1 MASVSGSNKRAAIT
15 VNDETLLRFPCD
27 FPIKMM
33 GRDTQDFRDTA
44 RSLVEH
50 HSGPLS
56 DEAIKF
62 AISRNGNFVSIT
74 ITVQAQ
80 SQQQLDDIY
89 RDVSSHEAVLM
100 AL

>member
-1 MASVSGSNKRAAIT
+1 MVSVSGSNERAAIT
-15 VNDETLLRFPCD
+15 VNDETLLEFPCD

-33 GRDTQDFRDTA
+33 GRDTQVFRDTA

-50 HSGPLS
+50 HSGPLD
-56 DEAIKF
+56 DEAIRF
-62 AISRNGNFVSIT
+62 TISRNGNFVSIT

>member
-1 MASVSGSNKRAAIT
+1 M
-15 VNDETLLRFPCD
+15 NDETLLKFPCD

-44 RSLVEH
+44 RSLVEKH
-50 HSGPLS
+50 TGPLG
-56 DEAIKF
+56 DETIKS
-62 AISRNGNFVSIT
+62 ATSRNGNFVSIT

-80 SQQQLDDIY
+80 SQRQLDDIY

>member
-1 MASVSGSNKRAAIT
+1 MVSVFGSNRRLAGP
-15 VNDETLLRFPCD
+15 VNDETLLTFPCA

-33 GRDTQDFRDTA
+33 GRDTQDFRDAA
-44 RSLVEH
+44 RSLVEKH
-50 HSGPLS
+50 TGPLG
-56 DEAIKF
+56 DETIKS
-62 AISRNGNFVSIT
+62 AMSRNGNFVSIT